1 MQSSIDE
8 YDEVSEQMS
17 ELSDTDSILENTE
30 DCEESETASA
40 VEESPESREI
50 STRSVRK
57 VYLIT
62 YRQAELERF
71 PTREAF
77 ANTVWRLLTLPRVE
91 CMMFCIGYAVKKPI
105 LQAADIIICRLKFP
119 IHVVGCEYDITSM
132 RSMGSKSISREI
144 TPIIKARGND
154 TTKEDNEF
162 LQSPNHP
169 DLANSKPP
177 QTLQASQSVIESGRK
192 LGKGARKRKRARLRI
207 YDVSQLCWCQRH

>member
-62 YRQAELERF
+62 YRQADLERF
-71 PTREAF
+71 PIREAF

-91 CMMFCIGYAVKKPI
+91 CLMFCIGYAVKKPI
-105 LQAADIIICRLKFP
+105 FQVSLKLSHPRRWLRVRHYFDEKP
-119 IHVVGCEYDITSM
+119 G
-132 RSMGSKSISREI
+132 ISVNFS
-144 TPIIKARGND
+144 GNHS
-154 TTKEDNEF
+154 N
-162 LQSPNHP
+162 
-169 DLANSKPP
+169 
-177 QTLQASQSVIESGRK
+177 
-192 LGKGARKRKRARLRI
+192 
-207 YDVSQLCWCQRH
+207 Y